1 MTDLPAIE
9 YTPHQN
15 KDGQRQYPQ
24 MRLDVEWM
32 LINGWVLERKAD
44 GVHLSHKGQ
53 KKIVRGGVILNG

>member
-9 YTPHQN
+9 YTPDQN

-32 LINGWVLERKAD
+32 LINGWVLERKDD

-53 KKIVRGGVILNG
+53 KKIVRGGVIING